1 MFALLCVQSQILM
14 RIISA
19 GALVPAPAGHDAVY
33 AVVETPPWAARAC
46 CCITW
51 EIWP

>member
-19 GALVPAPAGHDAVY
+19 DAVMPAPAGLDPAY

-46 CCITW
+46 CCITC
-51 EIWP
+51 EI